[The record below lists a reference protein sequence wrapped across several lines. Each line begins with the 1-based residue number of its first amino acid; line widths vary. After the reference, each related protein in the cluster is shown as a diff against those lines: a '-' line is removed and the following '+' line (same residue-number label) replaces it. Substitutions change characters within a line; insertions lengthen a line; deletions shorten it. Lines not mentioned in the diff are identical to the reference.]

1 MPPATSVSKQ
11 IIVYLISFFLAPLGL
26 WYAWKY
32 LKQDDRKSK
41 IIGAVVIALTIV
53 SIAFAIWTAVG
64 LFNSISQHFDS
75 LPDLGF

>member
-11 IIVYLISFFLAPLGL
+11 IIVYLISLFLAPLGL

-41 IIGAVVIALTIV
+41 IIGAVVIALTILSLAV
-53 SIAFAIWTAVG
+53 TIWTAVG
-64 LFNSISQHFDS
+64 LFNSTSRYFDS
-75 LPDLGF
+75 LPDLGL